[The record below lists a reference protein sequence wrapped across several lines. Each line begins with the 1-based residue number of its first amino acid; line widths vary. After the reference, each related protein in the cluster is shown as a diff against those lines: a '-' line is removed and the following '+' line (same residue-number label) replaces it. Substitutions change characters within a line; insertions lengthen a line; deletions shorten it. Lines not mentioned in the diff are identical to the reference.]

1 MSNTK
6 TRCDPLQPDDWVEEV
21 LRDHP
26 SVSSFLR
33 RWDIICVQCGEPVWG
48 TLREVIEAKQQDVT
62 QVLAALN
69 DFLGGEAE

>member
-1 MSNTK
+1 MTAEGEGG
-6 TRCDPLQPDDWVEEV
+6 PLLPDDPVEEV
-21 LRDHP
+21 LKDHP

-33 RWDIICVQCGEPVWG
+33 RWDIICVQCGEPAWG

-69 DFLGGEAE
+69 DFLERPAE